1 MPKKVSDAV
10 KELINKQ
17 QKQISIF
24 DFFDIEDIIIK
35 VRKK

>member
-24 DFFDIEDIIIK
+24 DLFDIEDIIIK